1 VGFPETKRS
10 GFGGDIQRCCRFGS
24 STGLVPQYSSKRRD
38 AISFSVDKDTDLRGV
53 CLFGSE
59 NNTYRV
65 DLEIENTMNR
75 TRLVSKTGNFA
86 SKVIQCEKFSYHGF
100 EVLFEEKV
108 SLSKNTKYSLCAVTS
123 RPDLLRGRDGVSSV
137 KCGDVTITFLQPFYY
152 VSGYVN
158 KSNVQA
164 GQFPE
169 FPIA

>member
-1 VGFPETKRS
+1 
-10 GFGGDIQRCCRFGS
+10 
-24 STGLVPQYSSKRRD
+24 
-38 AISFSVDKDTDLRGV
+38 
-53 CLFGSE
+53 
-59 NNTYRV
+59 
-65 DLEIENTMNR
+65 
-75 TRLVSKTGNFA
+75 VSKTGNFA

-169 FPIA
+169 FLIA